1 MIFLK
6 YFIFILFVI
15 LLFLPRAKALDPQKQ
30 YNIRPDQYGIPY
42 SEEYIDTPDGALL
55 VAWVLPPFP
64 IVNKF
69 TSVILACPSAGNME
83 YYIQQA
89 FELSR
94 IGYTAILFDYRGFG
108 ESSDFNIYPE
118 LFYYDEF
125 ATDLASVISWAKDEY
140 EDFETGV
147 WGFEM
152 GATIAPMAFEIE
164 AFDFFIAESA
174 VIYSKSYAGNLSK
187 YKFKTIKFPPSN
199 TRIESLFRNINIPTL
214 MLYGTKDKLNPVKK
228 IKKTLKRNKNIEIIK
243 YKGGHL
249 GAFHSMTE
257 KSTGDVLVKEILKF
271 LGDDKVNKN

>member
-1 MIFLK
+1 LK
-6 YFIFILFVI
+6 YLLFTLIVV

-55 VAWVLPPFP
+55 VSWVIPPFP

-69 TSVILACPSAGNME
+69 TSIILACPSSGNME

-108 ESSDFNIYPE
+108 ESSEFNIYPE

-125 ATDLASVISWAKDEY
+125 ASDLASVISWAKNEY

-164 AFDFFIAESA
+164 AFDFLIAESA
-174 VIYSKSYAGNLSK
+174 VIDSESYSGNLSK
-187 YKFKTIKFPPSN
+187 YKFKTIKFPPSHI
-199 TRIESLFRNINIPTL
+199 RIDSLFKNLKIQTL
-214 MLYGTKDKLNPVKK
+214 MFYGEKDKLTPIKN
-228 IKKTLKRNKNIEIIK
+228 IKKSLKKNKNIKIVK
-243 YKGGHL
+243 YRGGHL
-249 GAFHSMTE
+249 GAFQSMTKE
-257 KSTGDVLVKEILKF
+257 STGDEQIKKIIKF
-271 LGDDKVNKN
+271 LGDDKVKNKVKK